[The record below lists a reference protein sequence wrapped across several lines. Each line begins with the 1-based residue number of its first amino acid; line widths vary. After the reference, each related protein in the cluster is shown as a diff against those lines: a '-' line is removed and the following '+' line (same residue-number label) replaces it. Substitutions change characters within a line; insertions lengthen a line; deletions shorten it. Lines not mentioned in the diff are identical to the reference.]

1 MTLPASTLS
10 SSPPAAAGTPAIE
23 FRDITKRFG
32 PIQALSAVSFSGF
45 AGSAHAITGENG
57 AGKSTLMKLLAGV
70 YPPDS
75 GKIALMGREMR
86 FGSAAGARKAG
97 VSTVFQE
104 LTLLPNLTI
113 AENVFLG
120 REPRRYGFVDRTSM
134 RRRTRAVLDHI
145 GVDLNA
151 DVACGDLAVAEQ
163 HLVEIAKGAAAEAS
177 VIIYDEPTAALD
189 APGVDK
195 LVRLIGEQKKAGKLI
210 FYISHRLDE
219 IFRLCDTTTVLKD
232 GKHVLTCPTADLT
245 RGDLVSLMVGREL
258 GQFYPKRGAPPA
270 EASVALSV
278 EAFVAVA
285 GRAAVSFEVNRSEIV
300 GLAGLEGHGQ
310 REIIRALAG
319 LIPSAAGAARKRSGG
334 AVDALPGSVV
344 GAARAGVGFIPEDRK
359 LEGLFPPLSI
369 ERNIGLGMLRGAS
382 LVSAARVDRTRVR
395 SVMREMDVR
404 ARDEKTLV
412 SSLSGGNQQKIMIGR
427 WLASGVDLLMIEEP
441 TRGVDVGA
449 KAEIYRLL
457 RGFADAGGS
466 ILMTSSELTEH
477 LGLCDRILVVREGAI
492 VAEIPGEGATEESIM
507 RHALM
512 SHSAEEAAA

>member
-1 MTLPASTLS
+1 
-10 SSPPAAAGTPAIE
+10 
-23 FRDITKRFG
+23 
-32 PIQALSAVSFSGF
+32 
-45 AGSAHAITGENG
+45 
-57 AGKSTLMKLLAGV
+57 MKLLAGV

-382 LVSAARVDRTRVR
+382 LVSAARVRSNPGPICDAGNGRTRPRRKDARLVAFR
-395 SVMREMDVR
+395 RQPTENHDRPVARIRRRPAYDRGANARRRRRRQGRNLSPVAWFCGRRRLNPDDV
-404 ARDEKTLV
+404 
-412 SSLSGGNQQKIMIGR
+412 Q
-427 WLASGVDLLMIEEP
+427 
-441 TRGVDVGA
+441 
-449 KAEIYRLL
+449 
-457 RGFADAGGS
+457 
-466 ILMTSSELTEH
+466 
-477 LGLCDRILVVREGAI
+477 
-492 VAEIPGEGATEESIM
+492 
-507 RHALM
+507 
-512 SHSAEEAAA
+512 